1 MCRHDNF
8 HGRVNNADSDLPLPK
23 SGHSIDELKKQLE
36 YF

>member
-1 MCRHDNF
+1 MHDNF
-8 HGRVNNADSDLPLPK
+8 HGGVNNADSDLPLPK